1 LSRLSESDSATQ
13 EGATGNASGGRPV
26 EACAG
31 LIGLDETEIGERLG
45 AAISRTRS
53 GESVWL
59 VFRSGDVNLRVRC
72 EGPDPSRV
80 ASWTATFARGY
91 GTLQEAA
98 RELGLWPAVAP
109 DESAAEVGTPLI
121 RRPFPCPVSDLV
133 FSLTAT
139 VRGGLVTQISVFHE
153 APDWL

>member
-1 LSRLSESDSATQ
+1 ME
-13 EGATGNASGGRPV
+13 E
-26 EACAG
+26 CAR
-31 LIGLDETEIGERLG
+31 LIGLDEREIGERLG
-45 AAISRTRS
+45 TALSRTRT

-59 VFRSGDVNLRVRC
+59 VFRSRDVNLRVRC

-98 RELGLWPAVAP
+98 RALGLWPAVAP
-109 DESAAEVGTPLI
+109 DESAAEVGAPLI
-121 RRPFPCPVSDLV
+121 RRSLPCPASNLV

-139 VRGGLVTQISVFHE
+139 VRGGLITQISVFDE